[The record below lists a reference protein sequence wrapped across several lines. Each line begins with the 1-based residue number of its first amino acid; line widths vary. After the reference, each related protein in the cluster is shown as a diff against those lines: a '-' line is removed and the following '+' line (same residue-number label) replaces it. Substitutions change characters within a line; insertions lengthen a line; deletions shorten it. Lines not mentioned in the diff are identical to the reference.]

1 MSTTTHLIAL
11 LSAGELAVELW
22 RAEAA
27 AADAKD
33 RYVRRIE
40 RYEQQHGDL
49 DGRLNPEKPE
59 HAGAIAFSAAAY
71 AAHQAAR
78 RKVYSLR
85 RRLRAASCKAA
96 RLAANESHPRPP
108 IKPAP

>member
-1 MSTTTHLIAL
+1 MSSSTAHVIAL

-22 RAEAA
+22 RAETA
-27 AADAKD
+27 AADAKH
-33 RYVRRIE
+33 RYVRKIE

-49 DGRLNPEKPE
+49 VGRLSPAKPE

-71 AAHQAAR
+71 ASHQAAR

-96 RLAANESHPRPP
+96 RLAAAH
-108 IKPAP
+108 A

>member
-1 MSTTTHLIAL
+1 MSSTNTGHMTAL
-11 LSAGELAVELW
+11 LAAGELAVELW
-22 RAEAA
+22 RAETA
-27 AADAKD
+27 AADAKH
-33 RYVRRIE
+33 RYIRKIE

-78 RKVYSLR
+78 RKVYNLR

-96 RLAANESHPRPP
+96 RLAATASHGTE
-108 IKPAP
+108 